1 MTQRT
6 FIDMQKMTN
15 AVQNYAWGSHDALTR
30 LYGIANPDNQPMAE
44 LWMGAHPKSPS
55 RVPGADGALRSLRFL
70 IDEDQPKQLGADV
83 ASRFGELPFLFKV
96 LCADQPL
103 SIQVHPSKAA
113 AEIGFAKENAAGIPL
128 SAAERNYKDPNHKPE
143 LVFALTPFLAM
154 NGFREL
160 TDIVS
165 LLQPIAGA
173 HHDIA
178 TFLQQP
184 DTAHLSTLFAS
195 LLTMSGEQKSLALG
209 VLKAALNNQQGEPWD
224 TVRFIAGFYPDDS
237 GLFSPLL
244 LNVVQLA
251 PGEAMFLYAET
262 PHAYL
267 KGVALE
273 VMANSDNVLRA
284 GLTPKFIDV
293 PELLANLQ
301 FRPQPASGLLTQPE
315 RRGNEL
321 FFPIPVEDFAFSLHD
336 LTAAPQ
342 ALAQRSAAIVF
353 CVSGEATL
361 EKSGQRLTLKPGE
374 SCFIGAFESPVN
386 VSGSGRIARVYNQLA

>member
-1 MTQRT
+1 
-6 FIDMQKMTN
+6 MQKMTN
-15 AVQNYAWGSHDALTR
+15 SVQNYAWGSHDALTR
-30 LYGIANPDNQPMAE
+30 LYGIANPNRQPMAE

-55 RVPGADGALRSLRFL
+55 RVPGADGGLQSLRDL
-70 IDEDQPKQLGADV
+70 IDADQPKLLGAEV
-83 ASRFGELPFLFKV
+83 AGRFGELPFLFKV

-103 SIQVHPSKAA
+103 SIQVHPSKSAA
-113 AEIGFAKENAAGIPL
+113 VAGFAKENAAGVPL
-128 SAAERNYKDPNHKPE
+128 DAAERNYKDPNHKPE

-160 TDIVS
+160 ADIVA

-178 TFLQQP
+178 AFLQQP
-184 DTAHLSTLFAS
+184 DTAHLASLFAS
-195 LLTMSGEQKSLALG
+195 LLAMSGERKSLALG

-224 TVRFIAGFYPDDS
+224 TLRFIAGFYPDDS
-237 GLFSPLL
+237 GLFAPLL
-244 LNVVQLA
+244 LNVVRLE

-284 GLTPKFIDV
+284 GLTPKFIDI

-301 FRPQPASGLLTQPE
+301 FRPQSASGLLTQPE
-315 RRGNEL
+315 RRGDEL

-336 LTAAPQ
+336 LSAVPQ
-342 ALAQRSAAIVF
+342 TLAQNSAAIVF
-353 CVSGEATL
+353 CVDGEATL
-361 EKSGQRLTLKPGE
+361 EKPGQQLVLKPGE
-374 SCFIGAFESPVN
+374 SCFIGAFESPVSC
-386 VSGSGRIARVYNQLA
+386 SGSGRLARVYNQLS